1 MSPLRS
7 RIVVSLLLLPV
18 VLGLVYLGGWWLT
31 GLAFAGGLVALHELY
46 TIARGLRPLVLAGF
60 TGYVLS
66 IVGVKL
72 GGETWLVL
80 GILSTLP
87 ACFLL
92 FAISSA
98 RQIATAGFGVT
109 MLGVAWVA
117 GGLGFLILLRD
128 LPEHGRLLLFT
139 VLLAVFAGDTAAFV
153 VGRTLG
159 RHRMAPAISPGKTWE
174 GFAGGTVA
182 AIAVSFFALYEQE
195 VITPW
200 ESVWLGLAVAAA
212 AAAGDLFQSAVKR
225 DLGVKDSGRFLGG
238 HGGVLDRL
246 DALLWAGP
254 VAFAVLLALT

>member
-1 MSPLRS
+1 MSPLWS
-7 RIVVSLLLLPV
+7 RVVVALLLLPI

-31 GLAFAGGLVALHELY
+31 GLALVGGLVALHELY

-66 IVGVKL
+66 IVGVEL

-80 GILSTLP
+80 GILSTFP
-87 ACFLL
+87 VCFAL

-98 RQIATAGFGVT
+98 RQTATAGFGVT

-128 LPEHGRLLLFT
+128 LPEDGRLLLFT

-153 VGRTLG
+153 VGRTVG
-159 RHRMAPAISPGKTWE
+159 RHRMAPAISPEKTWE
-174 GFAGGTVA
+174 GFVGGIVGA
-182 AIAVSFFALYEQE
+182 VAVSFFALYEQD
-195 VITPW
+195 VVTPW
-200 ESVWLGLAVAAA
+200 ESVWLGLVIAVAAA
-212 AAAGDLFQSAVKR
+212 LGDLFQSAVKR
-225 DLGVKDSGRFLGG
+225 DLGVKDSGRLLKG

-254 VAFAVLLALT
+254 AAFAVLLAFA